1 MSSSVHEFHR
11 YADVMAALADPHLVP
26 PPADSGPP
34 GGVAWLRAT
43 VARFS
48 AGDIHARRRA
58 LVQADLARLDPAAL
72 RRAAASAPDGDVRL
86 SVVRTVADCLG
97 LPEPDAVAEAVTV
110 VAGTYFSSGD
120 DLDADAAL
128 AW

>member
-34 GGVAWLRAT
+34 GSVAWLRAT

-58 LVQADLARLDPAAL
+58 LVEADLARLGPAAL
-72 RRAAASAPDGDVRL
+72 RRAAASAPDGDVCL
-86 SVVRTVADCLG
+86 SVVRTVADCLE
-97 LPEPDAVAEAVTV
+97 LPEPDALPEAVTV
-110 VAGTYFSSGD
+110 VAGAWSTTG
-120 DLDADAAL
+120 AA
-128 AW
+128 